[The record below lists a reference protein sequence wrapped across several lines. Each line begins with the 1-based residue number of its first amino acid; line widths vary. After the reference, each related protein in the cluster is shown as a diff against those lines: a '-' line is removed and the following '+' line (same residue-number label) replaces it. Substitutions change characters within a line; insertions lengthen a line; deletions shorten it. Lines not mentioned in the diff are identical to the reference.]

1 VVVGVGLPV
10 ILLIT
15 STVHG
20 HVFRLRSRTARR
32 VRTHD
37 HGVERLR
44 RAPHHRPGVR
54 DPQALARDP
63 TAPVLLPPARI
74 IATTLVATLA
84 GVATVAVGVLL
95 YHTHL
100 SATSALGL
108 LVVFVLGAAA
118 WAAAATALTSAIPT
132 VEAASGIL
140 TLIYF
145 PAIIISGVLGAID
158 EPHWLHTLA
167 TYLPAQPVIR
177 GAASALRHAPGAP
190 LLPAHDMIVLAAW
203 IVVGLAAAVVTFRWE
218 PHRPTQRRG
227 AAPGRDGNTASTI
240 SP

>member
-1 VVVGVGLPV
+1 
-10 ILLIT
+10 
-15 STVHG
+15 
-20 HVFRLRSRTARR
+20 
-32 VRTHD
+32 
-37 HGVERLR
+37 VERLR
-44 RAPHHRPGVR
+44 RAPHYRPGVR